1 MSVSFLWSKL
11 LFYEYIVL
19 GGQDIPQIQRRNNW
33 LYVIEIQPDKQV
45 SNHIN
50 LYNPYANEDI

>member
-19 GGQDIPQIQRRNNW
+19 GGQDTPQIQRRNNW
-33 LYVIEIQPDKQV
+33 LYVIENQPDKQV

-50 LYNPYANEDI
+50 LYNHYANEDI